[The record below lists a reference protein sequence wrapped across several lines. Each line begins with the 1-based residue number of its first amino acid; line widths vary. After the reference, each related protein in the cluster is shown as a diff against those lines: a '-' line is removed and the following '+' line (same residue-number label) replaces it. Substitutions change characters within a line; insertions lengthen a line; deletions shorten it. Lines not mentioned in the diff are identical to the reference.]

1 MADVKGYVDY
11 FDILGLDE
19 TAKPGEVRKNYRQRM
34 KDLVME
40 IARVEITEE
49 RRSHYL
55 LEMAKL
61 NAAFYLLRE
70 TATRDAYWTLREE
83 MVALEQRWRTV
94 CRGLTNCEAADK
106 DSPEADTARRT
117 YDSKLRHFLS
127 RYVEEAML
135 ESGRDKECVEASN
148 WNVAHERHAS
158 RILRHYRQNLYQ
170 EILERLPYYEVTA
183 PRIDWEE
190 RKRTVAAVLG
200 GKD

>member
-1 MADVKGYVDY
+1 MTDDQGYVNY
-11 FDILGLDE
+11 FEILSLDE
-19 TAKPGEVRKNYRQRM
+19 SAKAGDVRKNYRQRM
-34 KDLVME
+34 KELVME

-61 NAAFYLLRE
+61 NAAFYILRE

-83 MVALEQRWRTV
+83 VIAIEQRWR
-94 CRGLTNCEAADK
+94 EAAEKSLPDT
-106 DSPEADTARRT
+106 DTARRT

-135 ESGRDKECVEASN
+135 EAGRDKECVEASN
-148 WNVAHERHAS
+148 WNAAHERHAS

-170 EILERLPYYEVTA
+170 QILERLPYYEVTA
-183 PRIDWEE
+183 PKVNWEE
-190 RKRTVAAVLG
+190 RKGTVAAVLSG
-200 GKD
+200 GIDLHAAGRD